1 MSLIGRRARPIP
13 RDEGK
18 LRDARLFIVATEDTY
33 APKQYFGFFSHSR
46 IHVEILETEHGAGND
61 PKRVVNRLVKF
72 AEDYQIKED
81 DQLWAL
87 LDTDHWVEGSHKPG
101 LIEAI
106 KDARQRG
113 YRVAMSNP
121 CFELWLL
128 LHHEETAAVTF
139 PNCDAV
145 GARIREVKGEF
156 NKKNLKSEHYPQPN
170 IVVAIERAKALEKDP
185 GKAGSEYWPESNAS
199 RVYLLMDELR
209 SAGLL
214 LPAE

>member
-1 MSLIGRRARPIP
+1 MSLIGRRSRPIP

-18 LRDARLFIVATEDTY
+18 VRDARLFIVATEDTY
-33 APKQYFGFFSHSR
+33 APKQYFTFFSHSR
-46 IHVEILETEHGAGND
+46 IHVEVLETVHGAGND
-61 PKRVVNRLVKF
+61 PKSVVNRLMKF

-87 LDTDHWVEGSHKPG
+87 LDTDHWIEGSHKPG

-121 CFELWLL
+121 CFDLWLL
-128 LHHEETAAVTF
+128 LHHEELAGAMF
-139 PNCDAV
+139 DNCDAV
-145 GARIREVKGEF
+145 GARIRQVKGEF
-156 NKKNLKSEHYPQPN
+156 NKKNLKSEHYPLPN
-170 IVVAIERAKALEKDP
+170 IAAAIDRAKALEKDL
-185 GKAGSEYWPESNAS
+185 GKADSEYWPEDTAC
-199 RVYLLMDELR
+199 RVYFLMDELR

-214 LPAE
+214 LKAE